1 MKLKENVNL
10 VEFLRQT
17 RKCRSEVYLETEDEN
32 KLNLKSVLSQYVVVA
47 MAGQKELL
55 ENARIVCKEDE
66 DYQALSDYLT
76 A

>member
-17 RKCRSEVYLETEDEN
+17 RNCKSEVYLETEDED
-32 KLNLKSVLSQYVVVA
+32 KLNLKSVLSQYVVVV
-47 MAGQKELL
+47 MAGQRDLL
-55 ENARIVCKEDE
+55 ENAQVVCKEDE
-66 DYQALSDYLT
+66 DYQALSAYLT